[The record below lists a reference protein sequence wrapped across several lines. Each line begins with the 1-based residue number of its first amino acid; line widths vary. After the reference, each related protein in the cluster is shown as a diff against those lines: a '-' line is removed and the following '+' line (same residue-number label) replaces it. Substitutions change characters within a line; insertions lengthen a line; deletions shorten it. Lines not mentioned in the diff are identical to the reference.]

1 MADSLERAERIAKI
15 LSLLLIPVV
24 LAIGGWLVNA
34 ALEKQDADQQYVKL
48 ALEILRAQEGEI
60 DPQLRQWAA
69 YLLSDRAPVTMD
81 KNLVGRLGAGQAA
94 LPDQRVGAEALV
106 AASKEYAQALDIGVR
121 RAMERVTPRELQRLR
136 NFSTRAGFAGPGAL
150 TTWMDESERRVRVYG
165 LLVRDAEM
173 MHRFF
178 LALRAATPQE
188 GAASIDVA
196 EVNVLLADLQA
207 VATELRETLRL
218 EESGFLP
225 PEWLAELPEPQRAIG
240 SDLLNH
246 LSLHAAA
253 MGDLQDSI
261 AAAERGFLGDTP
273 RPRAQLL
280 SEARD
285 AARGLQSYNNM
296 NHVLTPLELSD
307 DWNERALTWMLDE
320 YRGDVEK
327 DLFEAIGDTVD
338 LMRIQLVAFLR
349 GRSSPAIAAALAAS
363 VDEIRE
369 LTSVESELID

>member
-1 MADSLERAERIAKI
+1 
-15 LSLLLIPVV
+15 
-24 LAIGGWLVNA
+24 
-34 ALEKQDADQQYVKL
+34 
-48 ALEILRAQEGEI
+48 
-60 DPQLRQWAA
+60 
-69 YLLSDRAPVTMD
+69 
-81 KNLVGRLGAGQAA
+81 
-94 LPDQRVGAEALV
+94 
-106 AASKEYAQALDIGVR
+106 
-121 RAMERVTPRELQRLR
+121 
-136 NFSTRAGFAGPGAL
+136 
-150 TTWMDESERRVRVYG
+150 
-165 LLVRDAEM
+165 
-173 MHRFF
+173 
-178 LALRAATPQE
+178 
-188 GAASIDVA
+188 
-196 EVNVLLADLQA
+196 
-207 VATELRETLRL
+207 
-218 EESGFLP
+218 
-225 PEWLAELPEPQRAIG
+225 
-240 SDLLNH
+240 
-246 LSLHAAA
+246 